1 VNAAKAKE
9 EPDIV
14 LGTFLIN
21 SVPTKILFDSG
32 ASHSFIIENF
42 ADKGRLKPSRMDK
55 LMIVQ
60 IPRSTTKTQLSWR
73 NVPIEL
79 HGVQFQDGLI
89 ILGTKGLDLVLEWI
103 GCPSTKGT

>member
-1 VNAAKAKE
+1 
-9 EPDIV
+9 
-14 LGTFLIN
+14 
-21 SVPTKILFDSG
+21 
-32 ASHSFIIENF
+32 
-42 ADKGRLKPSRMDK
+42 
-55 LMIVQ
+55 MIVQ